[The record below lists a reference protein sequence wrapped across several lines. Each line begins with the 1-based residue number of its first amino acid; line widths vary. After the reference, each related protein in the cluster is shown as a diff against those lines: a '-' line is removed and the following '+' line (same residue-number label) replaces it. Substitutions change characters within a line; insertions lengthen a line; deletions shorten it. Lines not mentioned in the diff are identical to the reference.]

1 MSLNEPQFATY
12 GVVGMTC
19 NGCVR
24 SVTNALNR
32 AMPELGVNVSL
43 ADGTVTVN
51 GKHSATAVA
60 EAVEGAG
67 FDFTGPVES
76 EG

>member
-1 MSLNEPQFATY
+1 MSMREPESHTY
-12 GVVGMTC
+12 GVDGMTC

-32 AMPELGVNVSL
+32 ALPDLSVDVSL
-43 ADGTVTVN
+43 ADGTVTIS
-51 GKHSATAVA
+51 GAHSADQIA

-67 FDFTGPVES
+67 FDYTGPVDK
-76 EG
+76 G